1 MASITKN
8 FFYNSILTTANYV
21 FPFLT
26 FPYVSRVLGV
36 TNIGIC
42 NYVDSIIQNYMLFSM
57 MGIGIV
63 GIREIVAAKHDR
75 ILLNRTFSSLFYLN
89 ALMTA
94 ATIAVLI
101 VCIHTIPEFSQYKA
115 MMYVGVFKLLA
126 NSLMIEWFFKGL
138 EDFQYITV
146 RSIIVRL
153 VYVLAVFLLIREHD
167 DYEMYFVLTAMMF
180 VLNAIVNCLYAR
192 KFTALTTHPLPLG
205 RFMRPIMILGIYSIL
220 TSMYGTFNTIWLGI
234 EAGATEVGYFTTAL
248 KIYTILLA
256 LFSVFTT
263 VMLPRMGNILKD
275 GDKEK
280 FNEMLFK
287 SMRALYAFVI
297 PLACFGVIY
306 AADIVLFIAGPGY
319 EGAVLPMQLCMP
331 LMLLVGYEQI
341 IIIQGLMPLEKD
353 RAILV
358 NSICGAVTA
367 VVLCIFLLEPLKAV
381 GASLVWI
388 GSEIA
393 VTISASIFVKK
404 YIGISFPFADISRY
418 VLYNA
423 PLVGILFL
431 LERTGIVGNSVWP
444 TLGVLTIGGCITAL
458 YSFIL
463 QYFILKEELII
474 NLFDKFRHHHRG

>member
-21 FPFLT
+21 FPFFT

-94 ATIAVLI
+94 VTVAVLI
-101 VCIHTIPEFSQYKA
+101 GCIHIIPEFSQYKA

-138 EDFQYITV
+138 EDFRYITL
-146 RSIIVRL
+146 RSILVRL
-153 VYVLAVFLLIREHD
+153 LYVVAVFVLIQEQD
-167 DYEMYFVLTAMMF
+167 DYEMYFFLTAMMF
-180 VLNAIVNCLYAR
+180 VVNAVVNCVYAR
-192 KFTALTTHPLPLG
+192 KFASLTLDPLPLG
-205 RFMRPIMILGIYSIL
+205 RFFKPIMILGVYSIL
-220 TSMYGTFNTIWLGI
+220 TSMYGTFNTTWLGI
-234 EAGATEVGYFTTAL
+234 EAGATEVGYFSTAL
-248 KIYTILLA
+248 KIYMILLA
-256 LFSVFTT
+256 VFSAFTS
-263 VMLPRMGNILKD
+263 VMLPRMGNILKE

-306 AADIVLFIAGPGY
+306 AADIILFIAGPGY
-319 EGAVLPMQLCMP
+319 DGAILPMQLCMP
-331 LMLLVGYEQI
+331 LLLLVGYEQI
-341 IIIQGLMPLEKD
+341 IIIQGLMPLKKD
-353 RAILV
+353 RAILI
-358 NSICGAVTA
+358 NSICGAATA
-367 VVLCIFLLEPLKAV
+367 VLLCILLLGTLKAV

-404 YIGISFPFADISRY
+404 YIGISFPFGDIFRNL
-418 VLYNA
+418 LYYA
-423 PLVGILFL
+423 PLAGILL
-431 LERTGIVGNSVWP
+431 LTSRIGIAGESIWP
-444 TLGVLTIGGCITAL
+444 ILGTLAIGGCVTLA

-463 QYFILKEELII
+463 QYFILREELII
-474 NLFDKFRHHHRG
+474 NLFNKIRRRG